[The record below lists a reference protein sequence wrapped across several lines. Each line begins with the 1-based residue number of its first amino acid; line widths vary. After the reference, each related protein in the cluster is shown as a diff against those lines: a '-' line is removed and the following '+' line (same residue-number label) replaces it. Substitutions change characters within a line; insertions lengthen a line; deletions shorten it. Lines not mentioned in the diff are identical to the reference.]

1 MSKDIVINNNKPAIC
16 GAQELGVIPKVA
28 DDITKRVGKD
38 TAKETPPEATVI
50 KCTSKVEPTVFTLY
64 GNRLH

>member
-1 MSKDIVINNNKPAIC
+1 MPKDIVINNNKPAIC

-28 DDITKRVGKD
+28 DDVTKR
-38 TAKETPPEATVI
+38 AKETPPEATVI
-50 KCTSKVEPTVFTLY
+50 KCTSKVEPTVFTLD